1 MSGLGYMLPKDEQR
15 LTERNYATHFLQWY
29 TDLSNAVATLGI
41 PQNALF
47 YEGGTEPPY
56 SKVVT
61 KSVLF
66 LSKQVECVPAA
77 EVYGIN
83 ADGTLKTPT
92 LSQKKE
98 LFQLTA
104 AYDTMKSRVTAAI
117 CHFTDPFMYAVYKQ
131 GAGNN
136 EEIVAGMNAL
146 RSHCLVNNSANI
158 DAAKN
163 SLRALRLQPNEHPSQ
178 FLRNMKKRILELSEL
193 GYPSTTEADNFE
205 SENVR
210 QFFAGMPTAEMQRSM
225 KTLVASAKGK
235 TDFTF
240 RDIVDVMAEDERSIQ
255 QMNHHKEMF
264 DKNTSKAFLSEAKNE
279 AKFVTVDEFNNLATE
294 LAKALAAINKTSN
307 NAAHPTANRTK
318 DPLKVYVA
326 GLPEGTTQAQ
336 LLGLFQTATEAFVV
350 RNKTKNTTIGFVSF
364 ANPAAATLALSSVP
378 ELGGKKLT
386 IQAAF
391 NKAASHYKIGLIPI

>member
-1 MSGLGYMLPKDEQR
+1 MSGLGYMIPKDEQR
-15 LTERNYATHFLQWY
+15 LTEKNYATHFLQWY

-47 YEGGTEPPY
+47 YEGGTEPLY

-77 EVYGIN
+77 EVYGTN

-92 LSQKKE
+92 LNQKKE
-98 LFQLTA
+98 FFQLTA

-117 CHFTDPFMYAVYKQ
+117 CHFTDPFMYAIYKH
-131 GAGNN
+131 GAGEN
-136 EEIVAGMNAL
+136 ENIVAGMAAL

-193 GYPSTTEADNFE
+193 GYPSTAEAANFE
-205 SENVR
+205 SENIR

-225 KTLVASAKGK
+225 KTLVAATKGK
-235 TDFTF
+235 ADYNFK
-240 RDIVDVMAEDERSIQ
+240 DLVDVMADDERSIQ

-264 DKNTSKAFLSEAKNE
+264 DKHTSKVFLSEAKTVKFE
-279 AKFVTVDEFNNLATE
+279 DTKFVTVDEFNNLATE
-294 LAKALAAINKTSN
+294 LTKALAAINKT
-307 NAAHPTANRTK
+307 
-318 DPLKVYVA
+318 PL
-326 GLPEGTTQAQ
+326 LPHTQILIARKTHSKYT
-336 LLGLFQTATEAFVV
+336 LLDCQKEPLRPNFWDSSRLQQK
-350 RNKTKNTTIGFVSF
+350 R
-364 ANPAAATLALSSVP
+364 LLSETRPRIPQSV
-378 ELGGKKLT
+378 L
-386 IQAAF
+386 
-391 NKAASHYKIGLIPI
+391 